1 MRILQIS
8 NKAPYPPNDGSSI
21 AVYNMVKGFIN
32 NGVALHLLTIN
43 TLKHYKKENDIP
55 RDFLE
60 QSHYTAIDRDTAVTP
75 MGALMNLFSSESFF
89 VSRFVFKEFEEK
101 IIEKLNANQFDIVHL
116 EGLFV
121 APYIPVIRKHSNAKI
136 TIRTHNVEH
145 LIWDRLIE
153 NEKSAVKR
161 KYLSIQNARL
171 KKLELQILKEADGIV
186 TITDYDKKLFEQL
199 GIKTKAVV
207 SPTGIVL
214 DRYAINRSLTN
225 TNSVFHLASMDWM
238 PNTEA
243 VDWFLDKVWPK
254 YLKTENNLQFT
265 LAGRFMP
272 DSYLKRN
279 EGNLKVIGSID
290 DNIQFYNE
298 HEIMMVP
305 LQSGSGMRIK
315 IIEGMAMGKVIVST
329 SIGAEGIPVTHNENI
344 IIANTPEEF
353 ANAIKDLSSN
363 QELKTKIGN
372 NARKFIE
379 DNFENTKLISELLKF
394 YESLAKGS

>member
-21 AVYNMVKGFIN
+21 AVYNMAKGFIN
-32 NGVALHLLTIN
+32 NGAEVHLLTIN
-43 TLKHYKKENDIP
+43 TLKHYKKENEIP
-55 RDFLE
+55 QDFLE
-60 QSHYTAIDRDTAVTP
+60 QSHYTAVDRDTAVTP
-75 MGALMNLFSSESFF
+75 VGALMNLFSRESFF

-101 IIEKLNANQFDIVHL
+101 IIEKLKAHQFDVVHL

-121 APYIPVIRKHSNAKI
+121 APYIPIIRKHSKAKI

-186 TITDYDKKLFEQL
+186 TITDYDKKIFEQL

-214 DRYAINRSLTN
+214 DRYAINRSITK

-243 VDWFLDKVWPK
+243 VDWFLEKVWAK
-254 YLKTENNLQFT
+254 YLNKENNLQFT

-272 DSYLKRN
+272 DSYLKQS

-329 SIGAEGIPVTHNENI
+329 SIGAEGIPVTHNQNI
-344 IIANTPEEF
+344 IIADTPEDF
-353 ANAIKDLSSN
+353 AKAIKNLSTN
-363 QELKTKIGN
+363 QELKTEIGN

-379 DNFENTKLISELLKF
+379 DNFENTKLIAELLKF
-394 YESLAKGS
+394 YELLIKNN

>member
-21 AVYNMVKGFIN
+21 AVYNMAKGFIN
-32 NGVALHLLTIN
+32 NGAELHLLTIN
-43 TLKHYKKENDIP
+43 TLKHYKKQNEIP
-55 RDFLE
+55 QDFLE
-60 QSHYTAIDRDTAVTP
+60 QSHYAAVDRDTAVTP
-75 MGALMNLFSSESFF
+75 IGALMNLFSSESFF

-101 IIEKLNANQFDIVHL
+101 IIEKLKAIQFDIVHL

-121 APYIPVIRKHSNAKI
+121 APYIPVIRKHSKAKI

-199 GIKTKAVV
+199 GIKTKTVV

-214 DRYAINRSLTN
+214 DRYEINRAVTK
-225 TNSVFHLASMDWM
+225 TNSAFHLASMDWM

-243 VDWFLDKVWPK
+243 VDWFLDKVWSK
-254 YLKTENNLQFT
+254 YLKVESNLQFT

-344 IIANTPEEF
+344 IIADTPEEF
-353 ANAIKDLSSN
+353 ANAIKNLSSN
-363 QELKTKIGN
+363 QELKNRIGN

-394 YESLAKGS
+394 YESLILS

>member
-21 AVYNMVKGFIN
+21 AVYNMAKGFIN
-32 NGVALHLLTIN
+32 NGAELHLLTIN
-43 TLKHYKKENDIP
+43 TLKHYKNQNEIP
-55 RDFLE
+55 KDFLE
-60 QSHYTAIDRDTAVTP
+60 QSHYTAVDRDTAVTP
-75 MGALMNLFSSESFF
+75 IRALMNLFSSESFF
-89 VSRFVFKEFEEK
+89 VSRFIFKEFEEK
-101 IIEKLNANQFDIVHL
+101 IIEKLKANQFDIVHL

-121 APYIPVIRKHSNAKI
+121 APYIPIIRKHSKAKI

-153 NEKSAVKR
+153 NEKNFLKK
-161 KYLSIQNARL
+161 KYLSLQNARL

-186 TITDYDKKLFEQL
+186 TITDYDKKIFEQL
-199 GIKTKAVV
+199 RIKTKCFV

-214 DRYAINRSLTN
+214 DRYVINRAITKP
-225 TNSVFHLASMDWM
+225 NSVFHLASMDWM

-243 VDWFLDKVWPK
+243 VDWFLEKAWRNN
-254 YLKTENNLQFT
+254 LKSDSNLQFT

-272 DSYLKRN
+272 DSYLKQS

-344 IIANTPEEF
+344 IIADTPEEF
-353 ANAIKDLSSN
+353 ANAIKNLASN
-363 QELKTKIGN
+363 QGLKNKIGN

-379 DNFENTKLISELLKF
+379 DNFENTKLIANLMGFYKELSGK
-394 YESLAKGS
+394 

>member
-21 AVYNMVKGFIN
+21 AVYNMAKGFIN
-32 NGVALHLLTIN
+32 NGAELHLLTIN
-43 TLKHYKKENDIP
+43 TLKHYKKQNEVP
-55 RDFLE
+55 KDFIE
-60 QSHYTAIDRDTAVTP
+60 QSHYTAVDRDTAVTP

-101 IIEKLNANQFDIVHL
+101 IIEKLKANQFDIVHL

-121 APYIPVIRKHSNAKI
+121 APYIPIIRKHSKAKI

-153 NEKSAVKR
+153 NEKSALKK

-214 DRYAINRSLTN
+214 DRYAINRSITKA
-225 TNSVFHLASMDWM
+225 NSVFHLASMDWM

-243 VDWFLDKVWPK
+243 VDWFLEKVWQAN
-254 YLKTENNLQFT
+254 LKNESNLQFT

-272 DSYLKRN
+272 DSYLRRN

-344 IIANTPEEF
+344 IIADTPEEF
-353 ANAIKDLSSN
+353 ANAIKNLSKN
-363 QELKTKIGN
+363 QELKNRIGN

-379 DNFENTKLISELLKF
+379 DNFENTKLIAELLKF
-394 YESLAKGS
+394 YESLTKS

>member
-21 AVYNMVKGFIN
+21 AVYNMAKGFIN
-32 NGVALHLLTIN
+32 NGAELHLLTIN
-43 TLKHYKKENDIP
+43 TLKHYKKENEIP
-55 RDFLE
+55 KDFLE
-60 QSHYTAIDRDTAVTP
+60 QSHYTAVDRDTAVTP
-75 MGALMNLFSSESFF
+75 IGAMMNLFSSESFF

-101 IIEKLNANQFDIVHL
+101 IIEKLKAHQFDIVHL

-121 APYIPVIRKHSNAKI
+121 APYIPIIRKHSKAKI

-153 NEKSAVKR
+153 NEKSALKK

-214 DRYAINRSLTN
+214 DRYAINRSITKL
-225 TNSVFHLASMDWM
+225 NSVFHLASMDWM

-243 VDWFLDKVWPK
+243 VDWFLDKVWSN
-254 YLKTENNLQFT
+254 YLKSEINLQFT

-344 IIANTPEEF
+344 IIADTPEEF
-353 ANAIKDLSSN
+353 ANAIKNLSSN
-363 QELKTKIGN
+363 QELKNRIGN

-379 DNFENTKLISELLKF
+379 DNFENTKLISNLLAFYKELSGK
-394 YESLAKGS
+394 

>member
-21 AVYNMVKGFIN
+21 AVYNMAKGFIN
-32 NGVALHLLTIN
+32 NGAELHLLTIN
-43 TLKHYKKENDIP
+43 TLKHYKKQNEIP
-55 RDFLE
+55 KDFLE
-60 QSHYTAIDRDTAVTP
+60 QSHYTAVDRDTSVTP
-75 MGALMNLFSSESFF
+75 VGALMNLFSSESFF
-89 VSRFVFKEFEEK
+89 VSRFIFKEFEEK
-101 IIEKLNANQFDIVHL
+101 IIEKLKANQFDIVHL

-121 APYIPVIRKHSNAKI
+121 APYIPIIRKHTKAKI

-153 NEKSAVKR
+153 NEKNFLKK
-161 KYLSIQNARL
+161 KYLSLQNARL
-171 KKLELQILKEADGIV
+171 KKLEPQILKEADGIV
-186 TITDYDKKLFEQL
+186 TITDYDKKIFEQL
-199 GIKTKAVV
+199 RIKTKCFV

-214 DRYAINRSLTN
+214 DRYVINRAITKP
-225 TNSVFHLASMDWM
+225 NSVFHLASMDWM

-243 VDWFLDKVWPK
+243 VDWFLEKVWRNN
-254 YLKTENNLQFT
+254 LKSDSNLQFT

-272 DSYLKRN
+272 DSYLKQS

-298 HEIMMVP
+298 HEIMIVP

-344 IIANTPEEF
+344 IIADTPEDF
-353 ANAIKDLSSN
+353 ANAIKNLASN
-363 QELKTKIGN
+363 QELKNKIGN

-379 DNFENTKLISELLKF
+379 DNFENTKLIANLIGFYKELSGK
-394 YESLAKGS
+394 

>member
-21 AVYNMVKGFIN
+21 AVYNMAKGFIN
-32 NGVALHLLTIN
+32 NGAELHLLTIN
-43 TLKHYKKENDIP
+43 TLKHYKNQQEVPK
-55 RDFLE
+55 DFLE
-60 QSHYTAIDRDTAVTP
+60 QSHYTAVDRDTAVTP
-75 MGALMNLFSSESFF
+75 IGALMNLFSSESFF

-101 IIEKLNANQFDIVHL
+101 IIEKLKANQFDIVHL

-121 APYIPVIRKHSNAKI
+121 APYIPIIRKHSKAKI

-153 NEKSAVKR
+153 NEKSAVKK
-161 KYLSIQNARL
+161 KYLSIQNTRL

-214 DRYAINRSLTN
+214 DRYAINRSITK

-243 VDWFLDKVWPK
+243 VDWFLEKVWTK
-254 YLKTENNLQFT
+254 NLKNESNLQFT

-272 DSYLKRN
+272 DAYLKQS

-344 IIANTPEEF
+344 IIADTPEDF
-353 ANAIKDLSSN
+353 ANAIKNLSSD

-394 YESLAKGS
+394 YESLTKG

>member
-21 AVYNMVKGFIN
+21 AVYNMAKGFIN
-32 NGVALHLLTIN
+32 NGAELHLLTIN
-43 TLKHYKKENDIP
+43 TLKHYKSENEIP
-55 RDFLE
+55 QDFLE
-60 QSHYTAIDRDTAVTP
+60 QSHYVAVDRDTSVTP
-75 MGALMNLFSSESFF
+75 IGALMNLFSSESFF

-101 IIEKLNANQFDIVHL
+101 IIEKLKANQFDIVHL

-121 APYIPVIRKHSNAKI
+121 APYIPIIRKHSKAKI

-186 TITDYDKKLFEQL
+186 TITDYDKKVFEQL

-214 DRYAINRSLTN
+214 DRYAINRSITK

-243 VDWFLDKVWPK
+243 VDWFLEKVWTK
-254 YLKTENNLQFT
+254 YLKNESNLQFT

-272 DSYLKRN
+272 DSYLKQSQ
-279 EGNLKVIGSID
+279 GNLKVIGSID

-344 IIANTPEEF
+344 IIADTPEDF
-353 ANAIKDLSSN
+353 ANAIKNLSSN

>member
-21 AVYNMVKGFIN
+21 AVYNMAKGFIN
-32 NGVALHLLTIN
+32 NGAELHLLTIN
-43 TLKHYKKENDIP
+43 TLKHYKNQEEIP
-55 RDFLE
+55 KDFLE
-60 QSHYTAIDRDTAVTP
+60 QSHYTAVDRDTAVTP
-75 MGALMNLFSSESFF
+75 IGALMNLFSSESFF

-101 IIEKLNANQFDIVHL
+101 IIEKLKANQFDIVHL

-121 APYIPVIRKHSNAKI
+121 APYIPVIRKYSKAKI

-153 NEKSAVKR
+153 NEKSAVKK

-171 KKLELQILKEADGIV
+171 KKLELHILKEADGIV
-186 TITDYDKKLFEQL
+186 TITDYDKKVFEQL

-214 DRYAINRSLTN
+214 DRYAINRSITK

-243 VDWFLDKVWPK
+243 VDWFLEKVWAK
-254 YLKTENNLQFT
+254 YLKNETNLQFT

-272 DSYLKRN
+272 DTYLKQS

-344 IIANTPEEF
+344 IIADTPEEF
-353 ANAIKDLSSN
+353 AKAIKNLSSN
-363 QELKTKIGN
+363 QELKTRIGN

-394 YESLAKGS
+394 YESLVKS

>member
-21 AVYNMVKGFIN
+21 AVYNMAKGFIN
-32 NGVALHLLTIN
+32 NGAELHLLTIN
-43 TLKHYKKENDIP
+43 TLKHYKNRNEVPK
-55 RDFLE
+55 DFIE
-60 QSHYTAIDRDTAVTP
+60 QSHYNAVDRDTAVTP
-75 MGALMNLFSSESFF
+75 MGALLNLFSSESFF

-101 IIEKLNANQFDIVHL
+101 IIEKLKANQFDIVHL

-121 APYIPVIRKHSNAKI
+121 APYIPIIRKHSKAKI

-153 NEKSAVKR
+153 NEKSFVKK
-161 KYLSIQNARL
+161 KYLSLQNARL

-186 TITDYDKKLFEQL
+186 TITDYDKKVFEQL

-214 DRYAINRSLTN
+214 DRYKINRAITKQ
-225 TNSVFHLASMDWM
+225 NSVFHLASMDWM

-243 VDWFLDKVWPK
+243 VDWFLEKVWAK
-254 YLKTENNLQFT
+254 NLKNETNLQFT

-272 DSYLKRN
+272 DTYLKQS

-298 HEIMMVP
+298 NEIMMVP

-344 IIANTPEEF
+344 IIADSPEEF
-353 ANAIKDLSSN
+353 ANAIKKLSSN
-363 QELKTKIGN
+363 QELKNRIGN

-379 DNFENTKLISELLKF
+379 DNFENTKLIANLLAF
-394 YESLAKGS
+394 YKDLSGK

>member
-21 AVYNMVKGFIN
+21 AVYNMAKGFIN
-32 NGVALHLLTIN
+32 NGVELHLLTIN
-43 TLKHYKKENDIP
+43 TLKHYKKENEIP

-171 KKLELQILKEADGIV
+171 KKLELQILNEADGIV

-199 GIKTKAVV
+199 GIKTKAIV
-207 SPTGIVL
+207 SPTGILL

-353 ANAIKDLSSN
+353 ANAIKNLSSN

-379 DNFENTKLISELLKF
+379 DYFENTKLISELLNF
-394 YESLAKGS
+394 YESLAKFS

>member
-21 AVYNMVKGFIN
+21 AVYNMAKGFIN
-32 NGVALHLLTIN
+32 NGVELHLLTIN
-43 TLKHYKKENDIP
+43 TLKHYKKENEIP

-171 KKLELQILKEADGIV
+171 KKLELQILNEADGIV

-279 EGNLKVIGSID
+279 EGNLKVISSID

-353 ANAIKDLSSN
+353 ANAIKNLSSN

-379 DNFENTKLISELLKF
+379 DYFENTKLISELLNF
-394 YESLAKGS
+394 YESLAKFS

>member
-21 AVYNMVKGFIN
+21 AVYNMAKGFIN
-32 NGVALHLLTIN
+32 NGVELHLLTIN
-43 TLKHYKKENDIP
+43 TLKHYKKENEIP

-75 MGALMNLFSSESFF
+75 MGAVMNLFSSESFF

-171 KKLELQILKEADGIV
+171 KKLELQILNEADGIV

-199 GIKTKAVV
+199 GIKTKAIV
-207 SPTGIVL
+207 SPTGILL

-353 ANAIKDLSSN
+353 ANAIKNLSSN

-379 DNFENTKLISELLKF
+379 DYFENTKLISELLKF
-394 YESLAKGS
+394 YESLAKFS

>member
-21 AVYNMVKGFIN
+21 AVYNMAKGFIN
-32 NGVALHLLTIN
+32 NGVELHLLTIN
-43 TLKHYKKENDIP
+43 TLKHYKKENEIP

-89 VSRFVFKEFEEK
+89 VSRFLFKEFEEK

-171 KKLELQILKEADGIV
+171 KKLELQILNEADGIV

-265 LAGRFMP
+265 LAGRFMS

-353 ANAIKDLSSN
+353 ANAIKNLSSN

-379 DNFENTKLISELLKF
+379 DYFENTKLISELLNF
-394 YESLAKGS
+394 YESLAKFS

>member
-21 AVYNMVKGFIN
+21 AVYNMAKGFIN
-32 NGVALHLLTIN
+32 NGAEVHLLTIN
-43 TLKHYKKENDIP
+43 TLKHYKKENEIP
-55 RDFLE
+55 QDFLE
-60 QSHYTAIDRDTAVTP
+60 QSHYIAVDRDTAVTP
-75 MGALMNLFSSESFF
+75 VGALMNLFSRESFF
-89 VSRFVFKEFEEK
+89 VSRFVFKEFEGT
-101 IIEKLNANQFDIVHL
+101 IIEKLKAHQFDVVHL

-121 APYIPVIRKHSNAKI
+121 APYIPIIRKHSKAKI

-186 TITDYDKKLFEQL
+186 TITDYDKKIFEQL

-214 DRYAINRSLTN
+214 DRYAINRSITK

-243 VDWFLDKVWPK
+243 VDWFLEKVWAK
-254 YLKTENNLQFT
+254 YLNKENNLQFT

-272 DSYLKRN
+272 DSYLKQS

-329 SIGAEGIPVTHNENI
+329 SIGAEGIPVTHNQNI
-344 IIANTPEEF
+344 IIADTPEDF
-353 ANAIKDLSSN
+353 AKAIKNLSTN
-363 QELKTKIGN
+363 QELKTEIGN

-379 DNFENTKLISELLKF
+379 DNFENTKLIAELLKF
-394 YESLAKGS
+394 YELLIKNN

>member
-21 AVYNMVKGFIN
+21 AVYNMAKGFIN
-32 NGVALHLLTIN
+32 NGVELHLLTIN
-43 TLKHYKKENDIP
+43 TLKHYKKENEIP

-199 GIKTKAVV
+199 GIITKAVV
-207 SPTGIVL
+207 SPTGIL
-214 DRYAINRSLTN
+214 MDRYAINRSLTN

-353 ANAIKDLSSN
+353 ANAIKNLSSN

-379 DNFENTKLISELLKF
+379 DYFENTKLISELLKF
-394 YESLAKGS
+394 YVSLAKFS

>member
-21 AVYNMVKGFIN
+21 AVYNMAKGFIN
-32 NGVALHLLTIN
+32 NGVELHLLTIN
-43 TLKHYKKENDIP
+43 TLKHYKKENEIP

-101 IIEKLNANQFDIVHL
+101 IIEKLNTNQFDIVHL

-171 KKLELQILKEADGIV
+171 KKLELQILNEADGIV

-225 TNSVFHLASMDWM
+225 TNAVFHLASMDWM

-298 HEIMMVP
+298 HEIMIVP

-353 ANAIKDLSSN
+353 ANAIKNLTSN

-372 NARKFIE
+372 NTRKFIE
-379 DNFENTKLISELLKF
+379 DYFENTKLTFELLKF
-394 YESLAKGS
+394 YESLAKFS

>member
-21 AVYNMVKGFIN
+21 AVYNMAKGFIN
-32 NGVALHLLTIN
+32 NGVELHLLTIN
-43 TLKHYKKENDIP
+43 TLKHYKKENEIP

-75 MGALMNLFSSESFF
+75 MGAVMNLFSSESFF

-171 KKLELQILKEADGIV
+171 KKLELQILNEADGIV

-353 ANAIKDLSSN
+353 ANAIKNLSSN

-379 DNFENTKLISELLKF
+379 DYFENTKLISELLNF
-394 YESLAKGS
+394 YESLAKFS

>member
-21 AVYNMVKGFIN
+21 AVYNMAKGFIN
-32 NGVALHLLTIN
+32 NGVELHLLTIN
-43 TLKHYKKENDIP
+43 TLKHYKKENEIP

-171 KKLELQILKEADGIV
+171 KKLELQILNEADGIV

-353 ANAIKDLSSN
+353 ANAIKNLSSN

-379 DNFENTKLISELLKF
+379 DYFENTKLISELLNF
-394 YESLAKGS
+394 YESLAKFS

>member
-21 AVYNMVKGFIN
+21 AVYNMAKGFIN
-32 NGVALHLLTIN
+32 NGVELHLLTIN
-43 TLKHYKKENDIP
+43 TLKHYKKENEIP

-75 MGALMNLFSSESFF
+75 MGAVMNLFSSESFF

-171 KKLELQILKEADGIV
+171 KKLELQILNEADGIV

-207 SPTGIVL
+207 SPTGILL

-353 ANAIKDLSSN
+353 ANAIKNLSSN

-379 DNFENTKLISELLKF
+379 DYFENTKLISELLKF
-394 YESLAKGS
+394 YESLAKFS